1 MLLLIQRGNAAV
13 FKAIQFIK
21 LAFLF
26 LMILLLNLTQKE
38 VSEYMYTPG
47 TILLFLRLY
56 KW

>member
-13 FKAIQFIK
+13 LRAIQFIK

-38 VSEYMYTPG
+38 VSEYMFSLD
-47 TILLFLRLY
+47 TILIFLRLY

>member
-13 FKAIQFIK
+13 LRAIQFIK
-21 LAFLF
+21 LGFLF

-38 VSEYMYTPG
+38 VSEYMFSLD
-47 TILLFLRLY
+47 TILIFLRLY